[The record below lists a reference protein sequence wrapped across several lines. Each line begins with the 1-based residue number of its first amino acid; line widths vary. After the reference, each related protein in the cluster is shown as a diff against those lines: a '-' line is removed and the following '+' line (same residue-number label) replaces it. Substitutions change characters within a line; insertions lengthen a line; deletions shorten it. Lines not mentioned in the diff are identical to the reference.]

1 VTVDALGENQKILY
15 VQTSGV
21 DTPERLYAPF
31 ILATTAV
38 AMGLDATIYFLIKGV
53 TVVKQGEA
61 EKIRVGSFPTLK
73 EVMDQAVKAGVKLE
87 VCEQSCL
94 LLGLERGAFEATTKV
109 VGAATLNDRLLDADA
124 VLSF

>member
-1 VTVDALGENQKILY
+1 MRIMSTKKILY

-38 AMGLDATIYFLIKGV
+38 AMGIEATIYFLIKGI
-53 TVVKQGEA
+53 TVVKESEA
-61 EKIRVGSFPTLK
+61 EKIVVNGFPNLK
-73 EVMDQAVKAGVKLE
+73 EVMDQAIKIGVKLM
-87 VCEQSCL
+87 VCEQSCI
-94 LLGLERGAFEATTKV
+94 LLGLGRGDFEENITI
-109 VGAATLNDRLLDADA
+109 VGAATLNDLLLEADS